1 MSGLNNMP
9 DALSVRMDW
18 MCQWASSL
26 SAPMTPVQRREGL
39 QVVTARLAARRR
51 RRGLALGVSFV
62 GFATAAAAG
71 LILVRSG
78 KHLLGPRGGQGS
90 SGAIAYRI
98 EGGEIGDSGY
108 IRSFDS
114 NGSLLRFAE
123 GTELRLMTGAR
134 GRLSSVDERGARLAI
149 EEGEAEVKVTPRPG
163 ARWLVD
169 AGPFLITVKGTVFT
183 AAWDG
188 ATEQLDIRMKKG
200 LISVS
205 GPFADG
211 VMAVRAGQHL
221 AVNVRR
227 REVLLRQLDRSELG
241 GEETQLDQVD
251 GDGEAGPAAP
261 GEDETSSPA
270 SPASTSGD
278 GEDAAPSTGGA
289 GTRGHPGLAPG
300 RWAAA
305 LAVGDLDD
313 ILRDARRH
321 GWRRSMAHASSED
334 LAALADAARYRRRN
348 EIAREALMTER
359 LRFPKSE
366 RASDAA
372 FLLGRMVES
381 KGDDLGRALEW
392 YDVYLKEAPSGAYSS
407 EALGRKMTATQR
419 LEGAAAARQIADEY
433 IRRFPKGTYAGAAR
447 ALLSGS

>member
-1 MSGLNNMP
+1 MSGLHDMP
-9 DALSVRMDW
+9 DALAVRMEW
-18 MCQWASSL
+18 MGQWASAL
-26 SAPMTPVQRREGL
+26 STPMTPIQRQDGL
-39 QVVTARLAARRR
+39 QVVMGRLAARQRR
-51 RRGLALGVSFV
+51 RSLVLGVSLL
-62 GFATAAAAG
+62 GMASAAAAG
-71 LILVRSG
+71 LVLVRSV
-78 KHLLGPRGGQGS
+78 KHLGGVHGGQQTA
-90 SGAIAYRI
+90 GAIAYRI

-134 GRLSSVDERGARLAI
+134 GRLSSVDARGARLAI

-221 AVNVRR
+221 AVNMRKH
-227 REVLLRQLDRSELG
+227 EVLLRQMDPTELG
-241 GEETQLDQVD
+241 ADEASEADGAAAD
-251 GDGEAGPAAP
+251 GDSALAESSTDDEEAEGAPAARSA
-261 GEDETSSPA
+261 GGS
-270 SPASTSGD
+270 D
-278 GEDAAPSTGGA
+278 GARAHAAGG
-289 GTRGHPGLAPG
+289 LVPG

-305 LAVGDLDD
+305 LAVGDLDS
-313 ILRDARRH
+313 ILHEARRH
-321 GWRRSMAHASSED
+321 GWRRSMAHARSED

-348 EIAREALMTER
+348 DIAREALLTER

-372 FLLGRMVES
+372 FLLGRLEES
-381 KGDDLGRALEW
+381 KWDDNGRALEW

-419 LEGAAAARQIADEY
+419 LQGATAARQIADEY
-433 IRRFPKGTYAGAAR
+433 LRRFPKGTYAGAAR

>member
-1 MSGLNNMP
+1 MSGSNNMP
-9 DALSVRMDW
+9 DALAVRMDW
-18 MCQWASSL
+18 VGQWASEL
-26 SAPMTPVQRREGL
+26 STPMTPIQRQEGL
-39 QVVTARLAARRR
+39 QAVMARLAERRR
-51 RRGLALGVSFV
+51 RRSLVLGVSFLGV
-62 GFATAAAAG
+62 ASAAAAG
-71 LILVRSG
+71 LVLVRSV
-78 KHLLGPRGGQGS
+78 KHMGGMHAGQQTA
-90 SGAIAYRI
+90 GAIAYRI

-114 NGSLLRFAE
+114 NGSLLKFAE

-134 GRLSSVDERGARLAI
+134 GRLTSVDERGARLAI
-149 EEGEAEVKVTPRPG
+149 EEGEAEVKVTPRQG

-221 AVNVRR
+221 AVNMRKH
-227 REVLLRQLDRSELG
+227 EVFLRQLDSAELG
-241 GEETQLDQVD
+241 EDGELQPEGEATTGEGDSAAMGEELHE
-251 GDGEAGPAAP
+251 GPPAA
-261 GEDETSSPA
+261 A
-270 SPASTSGD
+270 
-278 GEDAAPSTGGA
+278 STGGSSGGRA
-289 GTRGHPGLAPG
+289 RRVSGLVPG

-305 LAVGDLDD
+305 LAVGDLDS
-313 ILRDARRH
+313 ILREARKH
-321 GWRRSMAHASSED
+321 GWRRSMAHASGED

-348 EIAREALMTER
+348 DVAREALLAER
-359 LRFPKSE
+359 LRFPKSD
-366 RASDAA
+366 RASEAA
-372 FLLGRMVES
+372 FLLGRLEES
-381 KGDDLGRALEW
+381 KWDDNGRALEW

-433 IRRFPKGTYAGAAR
+433 IRRFPRGTYAGAAR

>member
-1 MSGLNNMP
+1 
-9 DALSVRMDW
+9 V
-18 MCQWASSL
+18 
-26 SAPMTPVQRREGL
+26 
-39 QVVTARLAARRR
+39 
-51 RRGLALGVSFV
+51 LGVSFLGV
-62 GFATAAAAG
+62 ASAAAAG
-71 LILVRSG
+71 LVLVRSV
-78 KHLLGPRGGQGS
+78 KHMGGMHAGQQTA
-90 SGAIAYRI
+90 GAIAYRI

-114 NGSLLRFAE
+114 NGSLLKFAE

-134 GRLSSVDERGARLAI
+134 GRLTSVDERGARLAI

-221 AVNVRR
+221 AVNMRKH
-227 REVLLRQLDRSELG
+227 EVFLRQLDSAEL
-241 GEETQLDQVD
+241 
-251 GDGEAGPAAP
+251 
-261 GEDETSSPA
+261 
-270 SPASTSGD
+270 
-278 GEDAAPSTGGA
+278 GEDAEVQPEGEAATGGEGESASMGEELHEGPPAVASTGGSS
-289 GTRGHPGLAPG
+289 GTRAHAAGLVPG

-305 LAVGDLDD
+305 LAVGDLDS
-313 ILRDARRH
+313 ILREARKH
-321 GWRRSMAHASSED
+321 GWRRSMAHASGED

-348 EIAREALMTER
+348 DVAREALLAER

-366 RASDAA
+366 RASEAA
-372 FLLGRMVES
+372 FLLGRLEES
-381 KGDDLGRALEW
+381 KWDDNGRALEW

-433 IRRFPKGTYAGAAR
+433 IRRFPRGTYAGAAR